1 MSTTSFCVADF
12 PDEESG
18 VAALLQVGSA
28 GNIRS
33 NTMRAFTAEQMADII
48 RRTG

>member
-1 MSTTSFCVADF
+1 VIEF
-12 PDEESG
+12 PDDESS

-33 NTMRAFTAEQMADII
+33 NTLRAFSAQEMDRIVAQTS
-48 RRTG
+48 